1 MPYTGII
8 GESFIESVFP
18 LEEPVKLTNKREQEL
33 RDSAQAF
40 KAMSDE
46 TRQKILILLNERPL
60 NVTEIVSNFSL
71 AQPTISRHLAVL
83 RHAGLVSAKR
93 SSQHMIYQL
102 ERDSLSKF
110 CNGFMDNFKS

>member
-1 MPYTGII
+1 M
-8 GESFIESVFP
+8 
-18 LEEPVKLTNKREQEL
+18 KLTNKREQEL

-46 TRQKILILLNERPL
+46 TRQKILILLNERPM

-102 ERDSLSKF
+102 ERDNLSKF
-110 CNGFMDNFKS
+110 CNGFMDNFSS